1 MSIQK
6 IQIGLHDNSQSYID
20 DEDSSKFIDEENLEE
35 TIDFVTKSME
45 QITSTNPD
53 FAKQTDGLNQLFK
66 DYTNSIKR
74 GTCYNIYENVI
85 RSFPNLKSIDL
96 KLEGLLLSAGVSHF
110 SKTWLNTVWVFS
122 HWKPNDSK
130 FIFWSVGGARH
141 PSQHFSIFSIGSPT
155 SLPLSAHAKEIR
167 KLFRSEDFLWIQTR
181 TAFTDIVFDLN

>member
-66 DYTNSIKR
+66 YYTNSIKR

-85 RSFPNLKSIDL
+85 GSFPNLKSIDL

-110 SKTWLNTVWVFS
+110 SKT
-122 HWKPNDSK
+122 
-130 FIFWSVGGARH
+130 
-141 PSQHFSIFSIGSPT
+141 
-155 SLPLSAHAKEIR
+155 
-167 KLFRSEDFLWIQTR
+167 
-181 TAFTDIVFDLN
+181 